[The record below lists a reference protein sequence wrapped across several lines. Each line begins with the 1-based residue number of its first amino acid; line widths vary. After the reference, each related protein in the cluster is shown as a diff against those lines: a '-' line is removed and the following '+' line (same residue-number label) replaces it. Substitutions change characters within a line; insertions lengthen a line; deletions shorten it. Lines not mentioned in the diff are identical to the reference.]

1 MGSPFSGGPQT
12 RSPMGVRITV
22 GQIALHW
29 MLCFAHSQV
38 MALVSL
44 GRAFRPFL
52 EAAYAQWSG
61 IATMPVCDETLMI
74 LPRLRSIILGANTC
88 ASRNGAR
95 RLTAMVRSHSSAC
108 VARRDCGW
116 ENAALLTRTSIAP
129 KWASAWRAAARG
141 PSTVARSAS
150 MVRHSRPA
158 SSTAAR
164 ASSKPWV
171 SRATATMS
179 APASARTAQISSPIP
194 LEAPVISARRPVSE
208 KRSKNRAM
216 RPLQSLVHTD
226 DPPRIDRPTAL
237 YHERTRW

>member
-1 MGSPFSGGPQT
+1 
-12 RSPMGVRITV
+12 
-22 GQIALHW
+22 
-29 MLCFAHSQV
+29 
-38 MALVSL
+38 MALV
-44 GRAFRPFL
+44 RAFRPFL

-95 RLTAMVRSHSSAC
+95 RLTAMVRSHSSVC

-129 KWASAWRAAARG
+129 KWASAWHAAARG

-164 ASSKPWV
+164 ASPKPWV
-171 SRATATMS
+171 SRAT

-194 LEAPVISARRPVSE
+194 LEAPVISARRPASE

-226 DPPRIDRPTAL
+226 DPPRIDRPTDRAL
-237 YHERTRW
+237 P